1 MAKKFFMVV
10 SFFTRYMVDLAVYLG
25 ATKEIA
31 EEELKVIHFILN
43 IIFLTFIIF
52 KCFTKLLK
60 SSEDNSCWLFA
71 ISVFCLNSLVL
82 DCVSPTLWLIL
93 QKKEKE
99 FFVTSLQ
106 KALCFIFCKLRCT
119 LAFSIFFWNYEYYL
133 NII

>member
-71 ISVFCLNSLVL
+71 ISVFPKS
-82 DCVSPTLWLIL
+82 
-93 QKKEKE
+93 Q
-99 FFVTSLQ
+99 
-106 KALCFIFCKLRCT
+106 
-119 LAFSIFFWNYEYYL
+119 FSCS
-133 NII
+133 